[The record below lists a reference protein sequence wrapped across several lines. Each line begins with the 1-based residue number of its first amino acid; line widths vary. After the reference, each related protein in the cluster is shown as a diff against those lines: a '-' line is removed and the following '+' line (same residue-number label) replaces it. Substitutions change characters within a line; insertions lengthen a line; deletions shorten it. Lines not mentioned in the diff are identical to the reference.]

1 MIELNLLPDVKKEFI
16 KAQRTRNVVVSS
28 SIIVSIVAVG
38 AVAFLATTVYG
49 AQNLLIGNLKKDIQS
64 NHQKLASKNEINKYL
79 AIQSQL
85 DSLNQVSGQRAIYG
99 RVFDYLQ
106 QLNPAPP
113 SNITIYSLELLQ
125 EAKSIKLSGSA
136 NNFEAVNNFKYT
148 LQNASLVYTK
158 DGQEQKMPLFSAVVA
173 GQPALTTTNG
183 VTLAN
188 FTFDLTYAPEAFSKE
203 TKDPKITVPKLVTS
217 DGDQNAPKELF
228 GTNPQPTQETTSGQ

>member
-16 KAQRTRNVVVSS
+16 KAQRTRNVVVSGA
-28 SIIVSIVAVG
+28 IITTIVAAG

-49 AQNLLIGNLKKDIQS
+49 AQSLLITNLNKDIKN

-85 DSLNQVSGQRAIYG
+85 ESLDQVSGQRAIYG

-125 EAKSIKLSGSA
+125 EGNSIKLTGSA

-148 LQNASLVYTK
+148 LENASLVFTK
-158 DGQEQKMPLFSAVVA
+158 DGQEQKLPLFSAVVA

-183 VTLAN
+183 ITLAN
-188 FTFDLTYAPEAFSKE
+188 FTFDLTYAPEAFSKD
-203 TKDPKITVPKLVTS
+203 TPNPKISVPKLVTS

-228 GTNPQPTQETTSGQ
+228 GNSPEPTQETTNGQ